1 MKPMNPL
8 KKILKTYLPFTKAGI
23 QGATTYRVNFIA
35 WFIGDIMICFVMYYV
50 WRAVFLSSGSDTFNG
65 FTMTDMAVFLFV
77 SNLTGYLT
85 GSDGSFSVGEEIRDG
100 NIAMRLIK
108 PVDFDMTFL
117 FSELGQKSLTFTLI
131 FAPMLLGV
139 EIYKYFAFGQ
149 VMFDVG
155 TFALYMLSTAM
166 SYLFSF
172 YMNVCFGFMAF
183 FLKNLWGFNILKDSM
198 LRFVSGSLIP
208 LAFMPGT
215 LRTVLEWLPFA
226 SLSYTPVM
234 IYMGKYAGTQVL
246 MRLGLQFVWV
256 VSFYLF
262 SKLIFS
268 IAMRHV
274 TVQGG

>member
-1 MKPMNPL
+1 MNPL
-8 KKILKTYLPFTKAGI
+8 KKFLKTYLPFTKAGI

-65 FTMTDMAVFLFV
+65 FTMTDMVVFLFV

-85 GSDGSFSVGEEIRDG
+85 GSDGSYEVGEEIRDG

-117 FSELGQKSLTFTLI
+117 FNELGGKSLTFTLI
-131 FAPMLLGV
+131 FIPMLLGV
-139 EIYKYFAFGQ
+139 ELYKYFAFGQ

-155 TFALYMLSTAM
+155 TFALYMLSAAM

-183 FLKNLWGFNILKDSM
+183 FLKNLWGFNILKDSV

-246 MRLGLQFVWV
+246 LRLGLQLVWV

-262 SKLIFS
+262 SKLILS